1 MEKAAV
7 LIEALP
13 YIQSFRG
20 KVVVIKLGGSA
31 MEEDEIL
38 TSILQDIVF
47 VELVGMRPL
56 LVHGGGNF
64 ITKEMKAAGL
74 SPLFVQGYRIT
85 DKESL
90 QIVEKV
96 LLKVNKKITRMVQE
110 LGGQAKGLT
119 FESGNWLKAEKL
131 FLEVNGERKDLG
143 YVGRVTGIDR
153 GGLKAELTAPYGRSV
168 GSEGMVL
175 VLSPLA
181 KTDDG
186 EVLNINADTAAGALA
201 SELAAEKLVFLSD
214 THGIMTDPE
223 DESSLASTL
232 TQSEIDL
239 LIQRKVID
247 AGMLPKVEAARVAL
261 EGGVSKVHIIDGR
274 IRHSLL
280 LEIFTDKGIGTQI
293 LP

>member
-1 MEKAAV
+1 MATDMQEAIEKAAV
-7 LIEALP
+7 LVEALP

-20 KVVVIKLGGSA
+20 KVVVIKIGGSA
-31 MEEDEIL
+31 MEDDEIL
-38 TSILQDIVF
+38 ASILQDIVF

-56 LVHGGGNF
+56 LVHGGGKF
-64 ITKEMKAAGL
+64 ITQEMKASGL
-74 SPLFVQGYRIT
+74 SPRFVQGHRVT
-85 DKESL
+85 DEAGL

-96 LLKVNKKITRMVQE
+96 LLQVNEKITRMVEE

-119 FESGNWLKAEKL
+119 FQSGNWLTAERL
-131 FLEVNGERKDLG
+131 FLETNGQRQDLG
-143 YVGRVTGIDR
+143 FVGKVSGIDR
-153 GGLKAELTAPYGRSV
+153 AGLKAQLT
-168 GSEGMVL
+168 EGVVL

-181 KTDDG
+181 KTDDD
-186 EVLNINADTAAGALA
+186 EVLNINADSAAGALA
-201 SELAAEKLVFLSD
+201 CELAAEKLVFLSD
-214 THGIMTDPE
+214 THGIMTDPD
-223 DESSLASTL
+223 DESSLASSL

-247 AGMLPKVEAARVAL
+247 AGMLPKVEAARMAL
-261 EGGVSKVHIIDGR
+261 EAGVSKVHIIDGR

>member
-1 MEKAAV
+1 MLEAMEKAAV

-20 KVVVIKLGGSA
+20 KVVVIKVGGSA
-31 MEEDEIL
+31 MEEEEML
-38 TSILQDIVF
+38 TSILQDVVF

-56 LVHGGGNF
+56 LVHGGGRF
-64 ITKEMKAAGL
+64 ITKEMVASGQ
-74 SPLFVQGYRIT
+74 SPRFVQGYRIT
-85 DKESL
+85 DRESL

-96 LLKVNKKITRMVQE
+96 LLELNARITKKLEE
-110 LGGQAKGLT
+110 LGTKAKGLT
-119 FESGNWLKAEKL
+119 FRSGSWLKAEKL
-131 FLEVNGERKDLG
+131 FLEVDGERKDLG
-143 YVGRVTGIDR
+143 YVGRATGIDEAGLR
-153 GGLKAELTAPYGRSV
+153 GELQ
-168 GSEGMVL
+168 EGVVL
-175 VLSPLA
+175 VLAPLA
-181 KTDDG
+181 KAADG
-186 EVLNINADTAAGALA
+186 EVLNINADSVAGVLA
-201 SELAAEKLVFLSD
+201 RELKAEKLVFLSD

-247 AGMLPKVEAARVAL
+247 AGMLPKVKAARAAL
-261 EGGVSKVHIIDGR
+261 EAGVSKVHIIDGR

-293 LP
+293 LQ

>member
-1 MEKAAV
+1 MQEAIEKAAV

-20 KVVVIKLGGSA
+20 KIVVIKIGGSA

-38 TSILQDIVF
+38 TSILQDVAF

-56 LVHGGGNF
+56 LVHGGGKF
-64 ITKEMKAAGL
+64 ITQEMAASGL
-74 SPLFVQGYRIT
+74 APRFVQGHRIT
-85 DKESL
+85 DSDSL
-90 QIVEKV
+90 RIVEKV
-96 LLKVNKKITRMVQE
+96 LAQVNAKITRIVKD
-110 LGGQAKGLT
+110 LGAEVKGLT
-119 FESGNWLKAEKL
+119 FQNGNWLKAERL
-131 FLEVNGERKDLG
+131 FLEVNGEKKDLG
-143 YVGRVTGIDR
+143 FVGRVTGIDKT
-153 GGLKAELTAPYGRSV
+153 GLRAELKQGV
-168 GSEGMVL
+168 VL

-181 KTDDG
+181 KTADG
-186 EVLNINADTAAGALA
+186 ETLNINADSAAGALA
-201 SELAAEKLVFLSD
+201 RELGAEKLVFLSD

-223 DESSLASTL
+223 DESSLASSL
-232 TQSEIDL
+232 SQSEIDL
-239 LIQRKVID
+239 LIERKVID
-247 AGMLPKVEAARVAL
+247 AGMLPKVEAARTAL

>member
-1 MEKAAV
+1 MQEAMEKAAV

-20 KVVVIKLGGSA
+20 KVVVIKIGGSA
-31 MEEDEIL
+31 MEDEEIL
-38 TSILQDIVF
+38 TSILQDVVF

-56 LVHGGGNF
+56 LVHGGGKF
-64 ITKEMKAAGL
+64 ITKEMMASGL
-74 SPLFVQGYRIT
+74 APRFVQGYRIT
-85 DKESL
+85 DRESL

-96 LLKVNKKITRMVQE
+96 LLQVNARITRIAEE
-110 LGGQAKGLT
+110 LGAKAKGLT
-119 FESGNWLKAEKL
+119 FRSGNWLKAEKL
-131 FLEVNGERKDLG
+131 FLEINGEREDLG
-143 YVGRVTGIDR
+143 YVGRVTGIDKT
-153 GGLKAELTAPYGRSV
+153 GLRRELR
-168 GSEGMVL
+168 EGVVL

-181 KTDDG
+181 ESADG
-186 EVLNINADTAAGALA
+186 EVLNINADSVAGALA
-201 SELAAEKLVFLSD
+201 RELGAEKLVFLSD

-223 DESSLASTL
+223 DESSLASSL

-239 LIQRKVID
+239 LIERKVID
-247 AGMLPKVEAARVAL
+247 AGMLPKVKAARAAL
-261 EGGVSKVHIIDGR
+261 EAGVSKVHIIDGR

>member
-1 MEKAAV
+1 MQEAMEKAAV

-20 KVVVIKLGGSA
+20 KVVVIKIGGSA
-31 MEEDEIL
+31 MEDEEML

-56 LVHGGGNF
+56 LVHGGGKF
-64 ITKEMKAAGL
+64 ITKEMTASGL
-74 SPLFVQGYRIT
+74 TPRFVQGYRIT
-85 DKESL
+85 DRESL
-90 QIVEKV
+90 PIVEKV
-96 LLKVNKKITRMVQE
+96 LLQVNARITRIAEE
-110 LGGQAKGLT
+110 LGVKAKGLT
-119 FESGNWLKAEKL
+119 FRNGNWLKAEKL
-131 FLEVNGERKDLG
+131 FLEINGEREDLG
-143 YVGRVTGIDR
+143 YVGRVTGIDKT
-153 GGLKAELTAPYGRSV
+153 GLRRELQ
-168 GSEGMVL
+168 EGVIL

-181 KTDDG
+181 ESADG
-186 EVLNINADTAAGALA
+186 EVLNINADSVAGALA
-201 SELAAEKLVFLSD
+201 RELGAEKLVFLSD

-223 DESSLASTL
+223 DESSLASSL

-239 LIQRKVID
+239 LIERKVID
-247 AGMLPKVEAARVAL
+247 AGMLPKVKAARTAL
-261 EGGVSKVHIIDGR
+261 EAGVSKVHIIDGR

>member
-1 MEKAAV
+1 MLEAMEKAAV

-20 KVVVIKLGGSA
+20 KVVVIKVGGSA
-31 MEEDEIL
+31 MEEEEML
-38 TSILQDIVF
+38 TSILQDVVF

-56 LVHGGGNF
+56 LVHGGGRF
-64 ITKEMKAAGL
+64 ITKEMVASGQ
-74 SPLFVQGYRIT
+74 SPRFVQGYRIT
-85 DKESL
+85 DRESL

-96 LLKVNKKITRMVQE
+96 LLEVNARITKKLEE
-110 LGGQAKGLT
+110 LGTKAKGLT
-119 FESGNWLKAEKL
+119 FRSGSWLKAEKL
-131 FLEVNGERKDLG
+131 FLEVDGERKDLG
-143 YVGRVTGIDR
+143 YVGRATGIDEAGLR
-153 GGLKAELTAPYGRSV
+153 GELQ
-168 GSEGMVL
+168 EGVVL
-175 VLSPLA
+175 VLAPLA
-181 KTDDG
+181 KAADG
-186 EVLNINADTAAGALA
+186 EVLNINADSVAGVLA
-201 SELAAEKLVFLSD
+201 RELKAEKLVFLSD

-247 AGMLPKVEAARVAL
+247 AGMLPKVKAARAAL
-261 EGGVSKVHIIDGR
+261 EAGVSKVHIIDGR

-293 LP
+293 LQ